1 MPDGAYEGCNLIAAA
16 IDRASVLS
24 VIPGSGL
31 LFGLLLTAAIAGGYT
46 AHAFRVPRVV
56 GYLVAGAIVHVL
68 LNWLLGIE
76 TGCEAYA
83 KLASAAAPLGAI
95 KDLGLG
101 VILFS
106 IGGVFEPRHLKAMG
120 GVLARASL
128 GEMGA
133 TFACVFLGTC
143 ITGLLTLRG
152 ESPSLVVCLAVL
164 LGVAALETAPAA
176 TLIVLREY
184 DAKGA
189 VTDAILA
196 LTGLNNLACIVA
208 FIACFLVLGG
218 VGLLQMTTLSPATA
232 WLALAVGTAGSLG
245 LGVLLGFVLSLVH
258 AKLQHGEALLI
269 LMALLIVLGAG
280 EGWLLEQQGFSY
292 SFLLTTLCM
301 GATFANIAIDPD
313 RLEQGLRRMS
323 QPILVGFFA
332 IAGYKLHLADVSHIG
347 LMGAAYVVCR
357 ATGKVLGTALGVR
370 AGSAAGQIKP
380 YIGLGMLC
388 QAAIAVALADFVGA
402 YWRHEMADRFVTI
415 LLTSVVLCELGGP
428 LLTKW
433 VVKHAGEVKA
443 VTLLRR
449 EGPATAG
456 GASVM
461 ALTWDAL
468 LRTFGRTRTVAS
480 EKAKVLQVR
489 HVMRSN
495 VKCLHANATFDEVL
509 HFVEQSRFN
518 HFPVVNKES
527 RLIGVIHFGQLREII
542 YNPFLSRLMTAAD
555 LVNPDVRVVTA
566 GMSLQEVLRA
576 FKEGDVGS
584 LPVVES
590 AESRRVIGI
599 IEQRDLLRALHLSR
613 AQLQ

>member
-1 MPDGAYEGCNLIAAA
+1 MIVAAT
-16 IDRASVLS
+16 DQASVLG

-31 LFGLLLTAAIAGGYT
+31 LFGLLLAAAIAGGYT

-56 GYLVAGAIVHVL
+56 GYLVAGAVVHVL
-68 LNWLLGIE
+68 LHWLLGIE
-76 TGCEAYA
+76 TGSEAHV

-101 VILFS
+101 IILFS
-106 IGGVFEPRHLKAMG
+106 IGSVFEARHLKAAG
-120 GVLARASL
+120 RTLARISL
-128 GEMGA
+128 GELSL
-133 TFACVFLGTC
+133 TFVLVFLGTLLV
-143 ITGLLTLRG
+143 GLLTLEAVPRHI
-152 ESPSLVVCLAVL
+152 VVCFAVL
-164 LGVAALETAPAA
+164 MGVTALATAPAA
-176 TLIVLREY
+176 TLSVLQEY
-184 DAKGA
+184 DAKGPM
-189 VTDAILA
+189 TDAMLA
-196 LTGLNNLACIVA
+196 LTGLNNLVCVVA
-208 FIACFLVLGG
+208 FYGCFLLLGAAG
-218 VGLLQMTTLSPATA
+218 QLGDVAMSPKDA
-232 WLALAVGTAGSLG
+232 WLALASNTVGSVA
-245 LGVLLGFVLSLVH
+245 LGVLLGFAVSTVH
-258 AKLQHGEALLI
+258 AKLQLGETLLI
-269 LMALLIVLGAG
+269 LVAILIVLGAG
-280 EGWLLEQQGFSY
+280 EGWLLEHRGISY
-292 SFLLTTLCM
+292 GFLLTTLCM

-332 IAGYKLHLADVSHIG
+332 IAGYKLHLADVPHIG
-347 LMGAAYVVCR
+347 LMGAVYVACR

-388 QAAIAVALADFVGA
+388 QAAVAIALADFVGA
-402 YWRHEMADRFVTI
+402 YWRHEMADRFVATV
-415 LLTSVVLCELGGP
+415 LSAVVLCELCGP

-480 EKAKVLQVR
+480 ETAKVLQVR

-495 VKCLHANATFDEVL
+495 VKCLHANAAFDEVL

-518 HFPVVNKES
+518 HFPVVDEEN
-527 RLIGVIHFGQLREII
+527 RLVGVVHFGQLREII

-555 LVNPDVRVVTA
+555 LVIPDVRVVTA
-566 GMSLQEVLRA
+566 AMSLEEVLRA

-599 IEQRDLLRALHLSR
+599 VEQRDLLRALHLSR
-613 AQLQ
+613 AQAQ